1 MKKTCRK
8 LLILLLVVSMTLAL
22 SGCGSFQT
30 QMLRTAYKMSKL
42 KSFHADVNVDME
54 IALDL
59 SGQEVSADAL
69 VTGGVDV
76 QTDPLIIQTD
86 LKLSVL
92 GVEKDL
98 IYTIVQ
104 KGDTLV
110 VHPGGSDS
118 GEETIVIQSEEV
130 KPQSILQ
137 LTKLAARWSEYFT
150 EPMDD
155 AVNGE
160 PARRY
165 DGVLPQ
171 ALAEE
176 LMGWLNGESE
186 TSEESENGRF
196 PLSIWVNDD
205 DYIVRVRTDLA
216 VFLRDLVGEQM
227 ETMLEQYG
235 LGGMDISMELKSV
248 DTDIVLSQFNAVA
261 PIAVPED
268 NG

>member
-1 MKKTCRK
+1 MKRTSKI
-8 LLILLLVVSMTLAL
+8 LALLLAVLMTALPLAL
-22 SGCGSFQT
+22 PSF
-30 QMLRTAYKMSKL
+30 A
-42 KSFHADVNVDME
+42 
-54 IALDL
+54 
-59 SGQEVSADAL
+59 ADAQEML
-69 VTGGVDV
+69 QSDALFLDAEEAMPEESAFKDAGV
-76 QTDPLIIQTD
+76 L
-86 LKLSVL
+86 
-92 GVEKDL
+92 
-98 IYTIVQ
+98 Y
-104 KGDTLV
+104 
-110 VHPGGSDS
+110 
-118 GEETIVIQSEEV
+118 
-130 KPQSILQ
+130 
-137 LTKLAARWSEYFT
+137 AAMPVAA

>member
-1 MKKTCRK
+1 MLCQPIVLDHFKNGKAQSVFDPIGSQTTHDRYSMVTP
-8 LLILLLVVSMTLAL
+8 LILGQHGGAACRPIDKPCPTIATKGAIRIATPIILD
-22 SGCGSFQT
+22 
-30 QMLRTAYKMSKL
+30 MSR
-42 KSFHADVNVDME
+42 
-54 IALDL
+54 
-59 SGQEVSADAL
+59 
-69 VTGGVDV
+69 
-76 QTDPLIIQTD
+76 
-86 LKLSVL
+86 
-92 GVEKDL
+92 
-98 IYTIVQ
+98 
-104 KGDTLV
+104 
-110 VHPGGSDS
+110 PGGSDS